1 MAGAAD
7 RKRVHPKTRA
17 EWRRWLERNHARSPG
32 VWFVSYKKTTGKPRV
47 EYGEAVEEGLCF
59 GWVDSKA
66 SSLDEERTMMMFTP
80 RNPKSG
86 WSKTN
91 KDRVERLIKE
101 GRMAQAGLD
110 AIAVAKKNGSWTALD
125 AIEALEI
132 PPDLAKAFAK
142 NKKARSNYE
151 TFPPSSKKMILSWIA
166 SAKRPETREKRVA
179 ETVRL
184 AAKNLRANHPDDRR

>member
-1 MAGAAD
+1 M
-7 RKRVHPKTRA
+7 
-17 EWRRWLERNHARSPG
+17 
-32 VWFVSYKKTTGKPRV
+32 WFVSYKKTTGKPRV
-47 EYGEAVEEGLCF
+47 EYDEAVEEGLCF

-66 SSLDEERTMMMFTP
+66 ISLDEERTMMMFTP

-91 KDRVERLIKE
+91 KDRVKRLIKE

-142 NKKARSNYE
+142 SKKARSNYE
-151 TFPPSSKKMILSWIA
+151 SFAPSSKKMILSWIA

-184 AAKNLRANHPDDRR
+184 AAQNLRANHPDDRR